1 MNRRPSPSEPLAQIA
16 LRVPAE
22 LLRRA
27 DALAPRLN
35 RLPEHQARGTV
46 KRSDVLRLALVRGL
60 LELEREMKPR

>member
-16 LRVPAE
+16 LRVPAD
-22 LLRRA
+22 LLHRA

-35 RLPEHQARGTV
+35 RLPEHAARGAV

-60 LELEREMKPR
+60 DVLEHELRAR